1 MSETHKERP
10 IIFSAEM
17 VRALLRGQKTV
28 TRRVLN
34 PQPPVPLGF
43 AWRYPYGQP
52 GDQLWVKETWRTSAS
67 LDALSPTA
75 IAAKAKDAG
84 YARAWAPLHYEA
96 DGVKMNWDGIWETPG
111 RTRVSIHMPRWASR
125 LTLDVVS
132 VRTERLHDITEDD
145 AQREGV
151 NVGARAWPPG
161 DNPHRLACT
170 HCGQRRATHS
180 GSVYACFGGYG
191 TVFNPNTYRGG
202 FAQLWE
208 SINGTGSWASNPLVW
223 RVEFRV
229 VKP

>member
-1 MSETHKERP
+1 MSETRKERP

-17 VRALLRGQKTV
+17 VRALWFGQKTV
-28 TRRVLN
+28 TRRLLK

-43 AWRYPYGQP
+43 EWRYPCGQP
-52 GDQLWVKETWRTSAS
+52 GDRLWVKETWAPVDFLESGSA
-67 LDALSPTA
+67 LDEPVCIGYAADRTA
-75 IAAKAKDAG
+75 ISHERENVHALNVC
-84 YARAWAPLHYEA
+84 AW
-96 DGVKMNWDGIWETPG
+96 NWDIVKWRSSTQ
-111 RTRVSIHMPRWASR
+111 MPRWASR
-125 LTLDVVS
+125 LTLEIVS

-161 DNPHRLACT
+161 DDPHRLACT
-170 HCGQRRATHS
+170 RCGQRRATHS

-208 SINGTGSWASNPLVW
+208 SINGIGSWASNPLVW

>member
-10 IIFSAEM
+10 IIFSADM

-28 TRRVLN
+28 TRRLLK

-43 AWRYPYGQP
+43 EWRHSYGQP
-52 GDQLWVKETWRTSAS
+52 GDRLWVRETWAS
-67 LDALSPTA
+67 LGGPKSGPYVYRADTDGERVRVDAPW
-75 IAAKAKDAG
+75 
-84 YARAWAPLHYEA
+84 RP
-96 DGVKMNWDGIWETPG
+96 
-111 RTRVSIHMPRWASR
+111 SIHMHRAASR
-125 LTLDVVS
+125 LTLDVVG
-132 VRTERLHDITEDD
+132 VRAERLHDITEDD

-161 DNPHRLACT
+161 DDPHRLACT

-208 SINGTGSWASNPLVW
+208 SINGTGSWAFNPLVW